1 MAASWR
7 RGEMAQAFWRCMA
20 AAINGVTKAGVS
32 AWRSKALLQPAP
44 SSMAASKYESE
55 MAAKQNR

>member
-20 AAINGVTKAGVS
+20 EAINGVSKI
-32 AWRSKALLQPAP
+32 WRISNGAQRRWLQ
-44 SSMAASKYESE
+44 
-55 MAAKQNR
+55 